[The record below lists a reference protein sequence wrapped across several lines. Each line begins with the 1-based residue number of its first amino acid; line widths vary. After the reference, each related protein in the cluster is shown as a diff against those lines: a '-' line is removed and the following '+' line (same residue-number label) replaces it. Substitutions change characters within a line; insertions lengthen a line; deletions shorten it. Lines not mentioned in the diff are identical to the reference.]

1 MKIEIDIPEAVL
13 SAIAEEVVGR
23 IRPLLAARDAGV
35 ITHAPPGRGL
45 LNEKEVALRTGLS
58 LQTLRNYRSGGTGPP
73 YYKVNGRSVRYKES
87 EVAAWVESFKVS
99 PRWLKFRNF

>member
-58 LQTLRNYRSGGTGPP
+58 PDP
-73 YYKVNGRSVRYKES
+73 
-87 EVAAWVESFKVS
+87 
-99 PRWLKFRNF
+99 